1 MLRLPPCTGT
11 SLRWIQRPRT
21 AAWLSWLTTIAAVA
35 QQRVTTHPSRCLP
48 RRDPPGTAGCF
59 AALALGAPAAPARS
73 FTGLR
78 IGLATAKGLC
88 FALGV
93 PLVLVSSLEALGS
106 GVAAQQRVRQRRW
119 CYSMPS
125 ADRSSPA
132 CCRPWRARQARPL
145 RCACGPCRRTSP
157 QPRLDVAAQRAPDCL
172 RSVEIPWVP
181 CSTTT
186 PPAHAAGL
194 ASAAQR
200 VIFDADRGADRGI
213 EAAPITLARLGR
225 ARLLAGDH
233 DDLFAATPNFLCGSA
248 PEEAEAS
255 APRRALRERN
265 GCSHCGPFPGSSGQ

>member
-1 MLRLPPCTGT
+1 MHRYVLALD
-11 SLRWIQRPRT
+11 T
-21 AAWLSWLTTIAAVA
+21 ATAHCGVALLADDNRQAVA
-35 QQRVTTHPSRCLP
+35 QQRVTTHSESL
-48 RRDPPGTAGCF
+48 
-59 AALALGAPAAPARS
+59 LALVETCLGQLGASPRSLLGVACGAGPGS

-106 GVAAQQRVRQRRW
+106 GVAAQQRQAATLVLLDAFRGQIFARLLPP
-119 CYSMPS
+119 M
-125 ADRSSPA
+125 ASPA
-132 CCRPWRARQARPL
+132 SSSVALRLRALLA
-145 RCACGPCRRTSP
+145 AE
-157 QPRLDVAAQRAPDCL
+157 PRLSRDSMWQPSELLDCL
-172 RSVEIPWVP
+172 RSVEIPWVL

-233 DDLFAATPNFLCGSA
+233 DDLFAATPNYLCGSA
-248 PEEAEAS
+248 PEEAERQRLAELS
-255 APRRALRERN
+255 P
-265 GCSHCGPFPGSSGQ
+265 